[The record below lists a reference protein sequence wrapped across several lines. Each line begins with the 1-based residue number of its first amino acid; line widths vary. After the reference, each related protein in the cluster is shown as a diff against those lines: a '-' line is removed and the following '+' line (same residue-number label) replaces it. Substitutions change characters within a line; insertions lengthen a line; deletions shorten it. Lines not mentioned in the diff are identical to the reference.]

1 MIKSI
6 PYRISH
12 IETLQFAIFP
22 DNFINGQEVM
32 VNTNCG
38 FNVRQDINQV
48 RNIISVNYVQEE
60 KILLVIQLA
69 CYYDIA
75 PEGFEEIK
83 KDGKIPV
90 DFLRYMGTI
99 SVGVARGA
107 IHSKTEGT
115 VLNPVVLPPINL
127 EEMLKKDFIL
137 KEKKQRT
144 K

>member
-1 MIKSI
+1 MINSI

-12 IETLQFAIFP
+12 IETLQFALFP

-38 FNVRQDINQV
+38 FNVRQDLNQV
-48 RNIISVNYVQEE
+48 RNIISVNYIQND

-83 KDGKIPV
+83 KEGKIPV
-90 DFLRYMGTI
+90 EFLRYMGTI
-99 SVGVARGA
+99 SVGVTRGA
-107 IHSKTEGT
+107 IHAKTEGS
-115 VLNPVVLPPINL
+115 VINPVVLPPINL
-127 EEMLKKDFIL
+127 EEMLKKDFL
-137 KEKKQRT
+137 LDGKQSNV